1 MNSTSGL
8 AHIENSLI
16 MENGGDGIRYI
27 HHDLPENARFDR
39 SEIFDFCTFPTTA
52 SQTFPITIS
61 VEQGQYSPAEKDCS
75 KVHFLSVKLCFLHV
89 KNMGKC
95 LKLT

>member
-8 AHIENSLI
+8 AHIENSVIL
-16 MENGGDGIRYI
+16 ENGGDGIRYI

-39 SEIFDFCTFPTTA
+39 SEIFDFCSFPTTA

-61 VEQGQYSPAEKDCS
+61 VEQGQYSPANKDCN
-75 KVHFLSVKLCFLHV
+75 KVIDVIICVTLLHISPSV
-89 KNMGKC
+89 N
-95 LKLT
+95 